1 MKKSNSI
8 LMIIVIVIIASLIV
22 WKIGIPNLSSKN
34 KEISSEKVSK
44 KVKKESKK
52 IKKKET
58 RESKS
63 SSSTETSSSM
73 ESEPSSE
80 SSSESTSSV
89 QPSVKYPALQKY
101 AGKTYYAVDRDS
113 AEVPDMFPTSF
124 TITSDTEALNVDGKQ
139 ELIRNVTSD
148 SGFIALTGEMGLSM
162 GTTLSF
168 EFRPLGGSDSDA
180 VEVLNQGQRL
190 AYSTTMPE

>member
-58 RESKS
+58 SESKS
-63 SSSTETSSSM
+63 SSSTETSSSV

-101 AGKTYYAVDRDS
+101 AGKTYYAVYRDS
-113 AEVPDMFPTSF
+113 VEAPELFPTTF
-124 TITSDTEALNVDGKQ
+124 TITSNTEAFVFDGEQ
-139 ELIRNVTSD
+139 ELIESVVLD
-148 SGFIALTGEMGLSM
+148 ADGFISLTGETGHRMGNGLS
-162 GTTLSF
+162 F
-168 EFRPLGGSDSDA
+168 AFRPLGNSDT
-180 VEVLNQGQRL
+180 VEVVNQRHYL
-190 AYSTTMPE
+190 TYSTTMSE

>member
-22 WKIGIPNLSSKN
+22 WKIGIPNLSGKN
-34 KEISSEKVSK
+34 KEISSEKVAK

-58 RESKS
+58 SESKS
-63 SSSTETSSSM
+63 SSSTETSSSV
-73 ESEPSSE
+73 ESESSSE

-124 TITSDTEALNVDGKQ
+124 TITYDTEAITVDGKQ

-148 SGFIALTGEMGLSM
+148 SGFIALTGEMGHSM
-162 GTTLSF
+162 GTGLSF

>member
-1 MKKSNSI
+1 
-8 LMIIVIVIIASLIV
+8 
-22 WKIGIPNLSSKN
+22 
-34 KEISSEKVSK
+34 
-44 KVKKESKK
+44 
-52 IKKKET
+52 
-58 RESKS
+58 
-63 SSSTETSSSM
+63 M

-80 SSSESTSSV
+80 SSSESTSSASSYQSNV
-89 QPSVKYPALQKY
+89 RFPELQAY

-113 AEVPDMFPTSF
+113 AEYPQMFPTSF

-148 SGFIALTGEMGLSM
+148 SGFIALTGEMGHSM

>member
-1 MKKSNSI
+1 MKKSNTI
-8 LMIIVIVIIASLIV
+8 LMILVIVIIASLIV

-148 SGFIALTGEMGLSM
+148 SGFIALTGEMGHSM

-168 EFRPLGGSDSDA
+168 EFIPLGDSDSDA

>member
-1 MKKSNSI
+1 MKKSNTI
-8 LMIIVIVIIASLIV
+8 LMILVIVIIASLIV

-80 SSSESTSSV
+80 SSSESTSSASSYQSNV
-89 QPSVKYPALQKY
+89 RFPELQAY

-113 AEVPDMFPTSF
+113 AEYPQMFPTSF
-124 TITSDTEALNVDGKQ
+124 TITSDTETIIIGGRQ
-139 ELIRNVTSD
+139 EKID
-148 SGFIALTGEMGLSM
+148 SVRTGDFGSVQL
-162 GTTLSF
+162 GGGPVFVF
-168 EFRPLGGSDSDA
+168 EFKPLGSSDE
-180 VEVLNQGQRL
+180 VEVVNQGQYL
-190 AYSTTMPE
+190 TYSTTMPE

>member
-22 WKIGIPNLSSKN
+22 WKIGIPNLSGKN

-63 SSSTETSSSM
+63 SSSTETSSSV
-73 ESEPSSE
+73 ESESSSE
-80 SSSESTSSV
+80 SSSESTSSASSYQSNV
-89 QPSVKYPALQKY
+89 RFPELQAY

-113 AEVPDMFPTSF
+113 AEYPQMFPTSF
-124 TITSDTEALNVDGKQ
+124 TITSDTETIIIGGRQ
-139 ELIRNVTSD
+139 EKID
-148 SGFIALTGEMGLSM
+148 SVRTGDFGSVQL
-162 GTTLSF
+162 GGGPVFVF
-168 EFRPLGGSDSDA
+168 EFKPLGSSDE
-180 VEVLNQGQRL
+180 VEVVNQGQYL
-190 AYSTTMPE
+190 TYSTTMPE

>member
-89 QPSVKYPALQKY
+89 SSYQSNIKFPELQAY
-101 AGKTYYAVDRDS
+101 AGKTYYAVDRES
-113 AEVPDMFPTSF
+113 AEYPQMFPTSF
-124 TITSDTEALNVDGKQ
+124 TITSDGEAIIISGRQEPIEYVRTEG
-139 ELIRNVTSD
+139 
-148 SGFIALTGEMGLSM
+148 SGFVQLGGGPVFVFS
-162 GTTLSF
+162 
-168 EFRPLGGSDSDA
+168 FRPLGSSDE
-180 VEVLNQGQRL
+180 VEVVNQGQYL
-190 AYSTTMPE
+190 TYSTTIPE

>member
-80 SSSESTSSV
+80 SSSESTSSASSYQSNV
-89 QPSVKYPALQKY
+89 RFPELQAY

-113 AEVPDMFPTSF
+113 AEYPQMFPTSF
-124 TITSDTEALNVDGKQ
+124 TITSDTETIIIGGRQ
-139 ELIRNVTSD
+139 EKID
-148 SGFIALTGEMGLSM
+148 SVRTGDFGSVQL
-162 GTTLSF
+162 GGGPVFVF
-168 EFRPLGGSDSDA
+168 EFKPLGSSDE
-180 VEVLNQGQRL
+180 VEVVNQGQYL
-190 AYSTTMPE
+190 TYSTTMPE

>member
-1 MKKSNSI
+1 MKKSNTI
-8 LMIIVIVIIASLIV
+8 LMILVIVIIASLIV

-148 SGFIALTGEMGLSM
+148 SGFIALTGEMGHSM

-168 EFRPLGGSDSDA
+168 EFRSLGGSDSDA

>member
-1 MKKSNSI
+1 
-8 LMIIVIVIIASLIV
+8 
-22 WKIGIPNLSSKN
+22 
-34 KEISSEKVSK
+34 
-44 KVKKESKK
+44 
-52 IKKKET
+52 
-58 RESKS
+58 
-63 SSSTETSSSM
+63 
-73 ESEPSSE
+73 

-124 TITSDTEALNVDGKQ
+124 TITSDTEAITVDGKQ

-148 SGFIALTGEMGLSM
+148 SGFIALTGEMGHSM
-162 GTTLSF
+162 GTGLSF